1 MLTVDNLELA
11 IELVKRAKL
20 VSKEKKEQYLID
32 NGWCTYYNPNYWVH
46 KKMIVDSNRQDY
58 TDYGMPLDEAVV
70 FEFCKFPPFKSKLEM
85 GRI

>member
-32 NGWCTYYNPNYWVH
+32 NGGVYVLQSELLGP
-46 KKMIVDSNRQDY
+46 
-58 TDYGMPLDEAVV
+58 
-70 FEFCKFPPFKSKLEM
+70 
-85 GRI
+85 